1 MNTSIRFLH
10 TADLHIG
17 RPFRGIGS
25 LDTTWRGRITNATPV
40 AFNTLC
46 DYAIDNKVDFVLVAG
61 DVFDR
66 SPADY
71 SDYTL
76 FFTGL
81 KRLAKAGIHTY
92 ICAGNHDPYSLWK
105 SAYFTETPSI
115 HVIDAQGPSYFVH
128 YRDGQPLCYIAGRSY
143 QKKVWD
149 PNESIIEGLS
159 YQDIKQHGLEH
170 PAPDILR
177 ENTMDDLEKLPAIA
191 MAHTSLDKGNDTRY
205 APVTKQQ
212 LQATGVTY
220 WALGHIHSFECF
232 PDSKKPFA
240 AYSGCLQGGD
250 IGECGDKGFL
260 DVKIAL
266 PISAPKVTFVP
277 ASSVCWKDL
286 TVDISRCSTI
296 DVVQELVEN
305 ACTDS
310 FTQSNSQY
318 VMARVRLTGI
328 TPLFAE
334 LSAGTTAQELREEV
348 NRTLTDVLVFELVNK
363 TTMEDDAV
371 LSPVPGTF
379 LAGMLEQAD
388 KLNAAPDSFRNELIN
403 YCNKCNNLSDKTALI
418 NYLNSLSEEDLK
430 ELLNNEKMT
439 VAHNLMNTA

>member
-1 MNTSIRFLH
+1 MNRSIRFLH

-17 RPFRGIGS
+17 RPFSGIGS
-25 LDTTWRGRITNATPV
+25 LDTMWQSRITNATPA

-46 DYAIDNKVDFVLVAG
+46 NYAIEKKVDFVLVAG

-71 SDYTL
+71 SDYAL
-76 FFTGL
+76 FFAGL
-81 KRLAKAGIHTY
+81 KRLAQEGIHTY
-92 ICAGNHDPYSLWK
+92 ICAGNHDPYSSWK
-105 SAYFTETPSI
+105 PAYFSETPSI

-143 QKKVWD
+143 KKKAWD
-149 PNESIIEGLS
+149 SHESIIEGLS
-159 YQDIKQHGLEH
+159 YQDIKQHALEH
-170 PAPDILR
+170 LTPDILR

-232 PDSKKPFA
+232 PDNKKPFA

-260 DVKIAL
+260 DVEIAL
-266 PISAPKVTFVP
+266 PASAPKVTFKP
-277 ASSVCWKDL
+277 ASSVCWQDL
-286 TVDISRCSTI
+286 AVDISRCSTI
-296 DVVQELVEN
+296 DAVQELIEST
-305 ACTDS
+305 CTDS
-310 FTQSNSQY
+310 LTQSNSRCL
-318 VMARVRLTGI
+318 VARVRLTGI
-328 TPLFAE
+328 TPLFTE
-334 LSAGTTAQELREEV
+334 LSTGTTIQELRAEV
-348 NRTLTDVLVFELVNK
+348 NRKLTNVLVFELVNK

-388 KLNAAPDSFRNELIN
+388 TLNDVLDSFRNELIN
-403 YCNKCNNLSDKTALI
+403 ACKESSDDPELRS
-418 NYLNSLSEEDLK
+418 YLNSLSDEDLK
-430 ELLNNEKMT
+430 ELLREEKTT
-439 VAHNLMNTA
+439 VARNLMNTA

>member
-1 MNTSIRFLH
+1 MNTSIRFFH

-17 RPFRGIGS
+17 RPFSGLGD
-25 LDTTWRGRITNATPV
+25 LDSTWKSRITQATSA
-40 AFNTLC
+40 AFDNLC
-46 DYAIDNKVDFVLVAG
+46 GYAIKERVDFLLVAG

-81 KRLAKAGIHTY
+81 KRLAKEGIHTY
-92 ICAGNHDPYSLWK
+92 ICAGNHDPYSSWK
-105 SAYFTETPSI
+105 HAYFAETPSI
-115 HVIDAQGPSYFVH
+115 HVIDAQDPSYFVH

-143 QKKVWD
+143 KKKVWD
-149 PNESIIEGLS
+149 SHKSIIEGLS
-159 YQDIKQHGLEH
+159 YQDIKQHALEH

-177 ENTMDDLEKLPAIA
+177 ENTMDYLEKLPVIA

-266 PISAPKVTFVP
+266 PVSAAKVTFVP
-277 ASSVCWKDL
+277 ASSVCWQDL

-296 DVVQELVEN
+296 DAVQELVEN

-318 VMARVRLTGI
+318 LMARVRLTGI
-328 TPLFAE
+328 TPLFTE

-403 YCNKCNNLSDKTALI
+403 ACKELPDEAALI
-418 NYLNSLSEEDLK
+418 RYLNSLSDEDLK
-430 ELLNNEKMT
+430 ELLREEKTT
-439 VAHNLMNTA
+439 VARNLMDTA

>member
-1 MNTSIRFLH
+1 MTTSIHFLH

-17 RPFRGIGS
+17 RPFSGLGD
-25 LDTTWRGRITNATPV
+25 LDSTWKSRITQATST
-40 AFNTLC
+40 AFDNLC
-46 DYAIDNKVDFVLVAG
+46 RYAIKERVDFVLVAG

-159 YQDIKQHGLEH
+159 YQDIKQHALDQL
-170 PAPDILR
+170 APDILSENMMDER
-177 ENTMDDLEKLPAIA
+177 ETLPAIA
-191 MAHTSLDKGNDTRY
+191 MAHTSLDKGNDNRY

-250 IGECGDKGFL
+250 IGECGEKGFL
-260 DVKIAL
+260 DVEISL
-266 PISAPKVTFVP
+266 PVPAPKVTFIP
-277 ASSVCWKDL
+277 AASVCWQDL
-286 TVDISRCSTI
+286 TVDISCCSTI
-296 DVVQELVEN
+296 DAVQELVEN
-305 ACTDS
+305 TCTDS

-318 VMARVRLTGI
+318 LMARVRLTGI
-328 TPLFAE
+328 TPLFTE

-403 YCNKCNNLSDKTALI
+403 ACKELPDEAALI
-418 NYLNSLSEEDLK
+418 RYLNSLSDEDLK
-430 ELLNNEKMT
+430 ELLREEKTT
-439 VAHNLMNTA
+439 VARNLMDTA

>member
-25 LDTTWRGRITNATPV
+25 LDTTWQSRIANATPA

-81 KRLAKAGIHTY
+81 KRLVKEGIHTY
-92 ICAGNHDPYSLWK
+92 ICAGNHDPYSSWK
-105 SAYFTETPSI
+105 HAYFAETPSI

-143 QKKVWD
+143 KKKVWD
-149 PNESIIEGLS
+149 SHESIIEGLS
-159 YQDIKQHGLEH
+159 YQDIKQHALDQL
-170 PAPDILR
+170 APDILS
-177 ENTMDDLEKLPAIA
+177 ENMMDEREKLPAIA
-191 MAHTSLDKGNDTRY
+191 MAHTSLDKGNDNRY

-250 IGECGDKGFL
+250 IGECGEKGFL

-266 PISAPKVTFVP
+266 PVSAPKVTFIP
-277 ASSVCWKDL
+277 AASVCWKDL
-286 TVDISRCSTI
+286 TVDISHCSTI
-296 DVVQELVEN
+296 DAVQELVEN
-305 ACTDS
+305 TCTDS
-310 FTQSNSQY
+310 FTQCNSQY
-318 VMARVRLTGI
+318 LMTRVRLTGI
-328 TPLFAE
+328 APLFAE
-334 LSAGTTAQELREEV
+334 LSAGTTIQELREEV

-371 LSPVPGTF
+371 LAPVPGTF

-403 YCNKCNNLSDKTALI
+403 ACKELPDEAALI
-418 NYLNSLSEEDLK
+418 RYLNSLSDEDLK
-430 ELLNNEKMT
+430 ELLREEKTT
-439 VAHNLMNTA
+439 VARNLMDTA